1 MIYSMVGG
9 QTKAEREEE
18 ERQAKA
24 ATNIQRIARG
34 KHERRKRV
42 AKKQQRK
49 EQDQE
54 CPISSKVD
62 LHGWPLTW
70 IPVTQAAAKIQ
81 AIQRKKKDK
90 ARVEAIHKFNLVWL
104 RELFF
109 KLAGELSPDR
119 RSELV
124 LFARVVPLSVLPRS
138 HSQRLVLLTIRD
150 DAMTR
155 AGSKKAEAMVL
166 AKLVDFFR
174 GDQQAKDALN
184 LPLRMFT
191 MAPAKFQGMFKK
203 LVWPSLEQELS
214 GNPDKA
220 VGWYEFAEMF
230 RISQEE
236 ADKADVELAAVR
248 IQAMSRQRKDS
259 QRVKTLQRERQRL
272 EGVEVR
278 DDMTLGYTEDNQA
291 IEGTGGV

>member
-1 MIYSMVGG
+1 
-9 QTKAEREEE
+9 
-18 ERQAKA
+18 
-24 ATNIQRIARG
+24 
-34 KHERRKRV
+34 
-42 AKKQQRK
+42 
-49 EQDQE
+49 
-54 CPISSKVD
+54 
-62 LHGWPLTW
+62 
-70 IPVTQAAAKIQ
+70 
-81 AIQRKKKDK
+81 
-90 ARVEAIHKFNLVWL
+90 
-104 RELFF
+104 
-109 KLAGELSPDR
+109 
-119 RSELV
+119 
-124 LFARVVPLSVLPRS
+124 
-138 HSQRLVLLTIRD
+138 LLTIRD

-291 IEGTGGV
+291 IEGTSGV